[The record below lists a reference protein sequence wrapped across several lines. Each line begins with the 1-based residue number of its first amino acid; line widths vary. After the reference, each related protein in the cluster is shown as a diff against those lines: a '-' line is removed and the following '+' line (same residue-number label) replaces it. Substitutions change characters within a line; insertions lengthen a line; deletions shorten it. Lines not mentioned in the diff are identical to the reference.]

1 MYFVSHL
8 TRGIPIVETE
18 KPGLI
23 SDFVI
28 IGYRCF
34 CSERS
39 PKYCV
44 ALTEVEPP
52 YWAYSLSDCKAAGG
66 DPSAYAG
73 FDFENVWVMLNGMP
87 YLRSACRL
95 AAGDLDCNDKIG
107 IVDSYMLKMLIAG
120 AGESF
125 EYRTVMA
132 SDINGDGSLN
142 SADSLILK
150 RVVAGIESINEYRYK
165 D

>member
-1 MYFVSHL
+1 
-8 TRGIPIVETE
+8 
-18 KPGLI
+18 
-23 SDFVI
+23 
-28 IGYRCF
+28 
-34 CSERS
+34 
-39 PKYCV
+39 
-44 ALTEVEPP
+44 
-52 YWAYSLSDCKAAGG
+52 
-66 DPSAYAG
+66 
-73 FDFENVWVMLNGMP
+73 MLNGMP

-107 IVDSYMLKMLIAG
+107 IVDSYMLKMVIAG

-132 SDINGDGSLN
+132 SDINGDGNIN